1 MEWGCSLRAFES
13 SITRLMMVVATA
25 AVGMTTLKSQSDFW
39 LGALTV
45 LTSGWLLMAAGMVT
59 VEHGRRR
66 SFWLA
71 FLLSAVATLAVGF
84 GTWSDSALR
93 STVFS
98 DPTFVQKHFDDLL
111 PTTKAMLHLN
121 QYVGSR
127 PRATIETFNRSG
139 DALNKIVVTSSRYNA
154 GDVEQTMIALE
165 NAIKEDVAFF
175 STFQPRSAAR
185 FLAINP
191 NIDIY
196 FNAFYMLL
204 SLMLGGVT
212 GACVSAVWSIRWIR
226 RTSADLPVA
235 ENSA

>member
-1 MEWGCSLRAFES
+1 MRALES
-13 SITRLMMVVATA
+13 SITRLMMVVVTA
-25 AVGMTTLKSQSDFW
+25 AVGMTTLKTQSDFW
-39 LGALTV
+39 LGALAA
-45 LTSGWLLMAAGMVT
+45 LTSGWLLMAAGMLT
-59 VEHGRRR
+59 VEHDRRR

-84 GTWSDSALR
+84 GPWSDSALR
-93 STVFS
+93 STYFS
-98 DPTFVQKHFDDLL
+98 DPASIQKRFDGLL

-139 DALNKIVVTSSRYNA
+139 DALNKIVVTPSQYNA
-154 GDVEQTMIALE
+154 GGIEQTTIALE
-165 NAIKEDVAFF
+165 NAVKEDIAFF

-185 FLAINP
+185 FLAVNP

-204 SLMLGGVT
+204 SLMLGGVA
-212 GACVSAVWSIRWIR
+212 GACVSAAWSIRRIR
-226 RTSADLPVA
+226 RTSENLPVA